1 VQIKKQYS
9 IDYILKRQKM
19 NFILKRRILI
29 SMLFIGLTML
39 GYVSYKKLSVELI
52 PNAQLPFLIVQVMT
66 PIEMDPSYIETQ
78 AIIPIEGAIG
88 TLEGVE
94 KIESNISSSNGN
106 IFIYY
111 NQNANLKY
119 ANLKLQEKIDIVK
132 PSIPV
137 DFFINVIKI
146 DLKELTNQFMVL
158 QVRGEGGADRI
169 RNIAD
174 REIKPHFDNINGIAG
189 VRVFGGKEN
198 SIEIRLNERAC
209 KANGI
214 SIAQVRNLLN
224 NNGANKAFVGK
235 VSDGTNKLFVNV
247 SSEYTDIKD
256 IGNMIVKETGP
267 VLLKDVAE
275 IFFGV
280 KEQSSYSRV
289 NGLDAVTISLANDN
303 QANLINL
310 SHAALSMVKEMNKT
324 LAPEG
329 VEIVV
334 QNNTSEIM
342 EKNINQIINL
352 AITGGL
358 LAVLILWFFL
368 RNIRLVTI
376 IAVSI
381 PVSVFAA
388 YNFFYAYNISINSLT
403 LVGMA
408 LAIGMLV
415 DNSVV
420 VLENIYR
427 LAGEGKDPE
436 TAVKQGTI
444 EVWRSVFASTLTT
457 VIVFMPFI
465 FADNYMV
472 KIIGKNIG
480 VSIISTLLISLSV
493 ALLFIPMATYFLLTR
508 KANSNSEIFKKL
520 SLHNRLIQGYHL
532 LLKASMRKPASTII
546 GTLVVFF
553 AALLISLT
561 LSINTS
567 QDVQTPNFRL
577 SVTMPGGSTL
587 EKTDAVVAEIESR
600 LAKIPEKEDIVSRIE
615 EEQATVTLNLSKE
628 WDKKSKRTLPEIKN
642 DISEKV
648 KNISSAEISMDEL
661 STSGGFSG
669 GGGSEQNDNPGE
681 DFMNLLGIGSK
692 KESIII
698 KGQNF
703 GQMKNLA
710 NDVKS
715 YVDDLSTIYSSNIN
729 VQENKPEVHLYFDM
743 DYLGRNS
750 FTLMN
755 LSSSLSSFSREYS
768 SGAKYKQ
775 GTDTYD
781 IMIKYADEA
790 GDLKQNKDKTID
802 DLKRLEVKS
811 SNGSVMEMGELSRIV
826 FSSGMG
832 NIHREN
838 QEKRITVTYNFRD
851 EIKNSKDLLEGARQK
866 VESIVSGLNIPPG
879 IAVEIVQEEN
889 QWKDLYYI
897 IGVAFLLIYMILA
910 AVFESLATPVVLMFS
925 IPLAALGSLIALILT
940 GNSLINLNTLTGFLI
955 LLGVVVN
962 NGIILIDYTNI
973 LRKRGNRVQRAL
985 MTAGVSRLR
994 PILIT
999 ASTTVIAMVPLAM
1012 GKAEFVSVIGASFAI
1027 TVIGG
1032 LTLSTLL
1039 TLVFIPTFYTGL
1051 ESALNW
1057 FFALGWKN
1065 KLIQLIIFSVSIL
1078 MIYLYIDKF
1087 IWKLIT
1093 TILSI
1098 ILIPASTWFVMNS
1111 LRKARETVI
1120 SPDENINIYVQS
1132 LVKIYERENRWI
1144 REWRAGTRI
1153 RKRLGFEKQ
1162 FHSVKDLS
1170 QVAWQAPLLGYIFY
1184 FTYFYLQ
1191 KGFWVFIFAM
1201 GTWFILSGI
1210 WNNFRELFANLTIDG
1225 RKKWLKKVSGLTDF
1239 LVFWIV
1245 PVLNLIWFQKKWE
1258 NLVVV
1263 FLLGFL
1269 WFTGLFI
1276 YKTGQKLT
1284 RENIDIYRL
1293 EGRFKGLRKNIYKIV
1308 AAVPLIGKKKKP
1320 FKALSCVS
1328 LNIGNGMF
1336 GLLGPNGAGKTTLMR
1351 IICGILEQSYG
1362 KVWINGLDTQKMR
1375 EELQGLIGYLPQEFG
1390 SYENMTAHEYLHY
1403 QAMLKNII
1411 DVKTREERVTYVLN
1425 AVHMEDRRHEKIGSY
1440 SGGMKQRMGIAQI
1453 LLHLPRILVVDEPT
1467 AGLDPRERI
1476 RFRNLLVELS
1486 RERVVI
1492 FSTHIIEDISSSC
1505 NQVAVL
1511 NKGKLRY
1518 FGKPIDMT
1526 KEAEGHVWQFN
1537 IPAKEFGTFVEK
1549 HLVVHHMSEGDSIRV
1564 RVISDTSPW
1573 DRAVNATPNLEDAYL
1588 WLLRRKEYQD
1598 SVNNEAANK

>member
-1 VQIKKQYS
+1 
-9 IDYILKRQKM
+9 
-19 NFILKRRILI
+19 
-29 SMLFIGLTML
+29 MLFIGLTML
-39 GYVSYKKLSVELI
+39 GYVSYKKLSVELL
-52 PNAQLPFLIVQVMT
+52 PNAQLPFLIVQVAT
-66 PIEMDPSYIETQ
+66 PLEMDPSYIETQ
-78 AIIPIEGAIG
+78 AIIPLEGAIG
-88 TLEGVE
+88 TLEGIE
-94 KIESNISSSNGN
+94 KIETNISSNNGN
-106 IFIYY
+106 IWIYY
-111 NQNANLKY
+111 NQNTDLKY
-119 ANLKLQEKIDIVK
+119 ANLKLQEKVDIVK
-132 PSIPV
+132 NSIPNE
-137 DFFINVIKI
+137 FFINVIKI
-146 DLKELTNQFMVL
+146 DVKELTNQFMDL
-158 QVRGEGGADRI
+158 QVRGEGGIDRI

-174 REIKPHFDNINGIAG
+174 REIKPEFENIDGIAG
-189 VRVFGGKEN
+189 VQVFGGKEN
-198 SIEIRLNERAC
+198 SIEVRLNEKAC

-214 SIAQVRNLLN
+214 SIGQIRNLLN
-224 NNGANKAFVGK
+224 NNGYNKTYAGK
-235 VSDGTNKLFVNV
+235 VVDGSNDLFVNV
-247 SSEYTDIKD
+247 TSEYTDVKE
-256 IGNMIVKETGP
+256 IGNLIVKNDGP
-267 VLLKDVAE
+267 VLLRDIAE

-289 NGLDAVTISLANDN
+289 NGLDAVTISLVNDN

-310 SHAALSMVKEMNKT
+310 SHAAIDQVNELNRK
-324 LAPEG
+324 LAPVG

-334 QNNTSEIM
+334 QNNNAEIM

-358 LAVLILWFFL
+358 LAILILWFFL
-368 RNIRLVTI
+368 RNMRLVTI

-381 PVSVFAA
+381 PVSVYSAF
-388 YNFFYAYNISINSLT
+388 NFFYAFNISINSLT

-427 LAGEGKDPE
+427 LAGQGKEPE
-436 TAVKQGTI
+436 ISVKQGTT
-444 EVWRSVFASTLTT
+444 EVWRSIFASTLTT
-457 VIVFMPFI
+457 IIVFMPFI
-465 FADNYMV
+465 FANNYLV

-480 VSIISTLLISLSV
+480 VSIISTLVISLTV

-508 KANSNSEIFKKL
+508 TSNTNSEIFKKL
-520 SLHNRLIQGYHL
+520 SIHNRLIQAYHL
-532 LLKASMRKPASTII
+532 VLKASMRNPASTII

-561 LSINTS
+561 LSINTT
-567 QDVQTPNFRL
+567 QEVQTPTFRL
-577 SVTMPGGSTL
+577 TVTMPGGSTL

-600 LAKIPEKEDIVSRIE
+600 LVSLPEKEDIVCRIE
-615 EEQATVTLNLSKE
+615 EEQATVTIKLLKE
-628 WDKKSKRTLPEIKN
+628 WDKNSKRSLPEIKN
-642 DISEKV
+642 DISEKT
-648 KNISSAEISMDEL
+648 KNISSAEVTMDEL
-661 STSGGFSG
+661 SSGGGFSG
-669 GGGSEQNDNPGE
+669 VGGGGGDTYNPGSE
-681 DFMNLLGIGSK
+681 FMNLLGIGSTR
-692 KESIII
+692 ESVII

-703 GQMKNLA
+703 EQMKNLA
-710 NDVKS
+710 DDIKANI
-715 YVDDLSTIYSSNIN
+715 DDLSTINSSNIN
-729 VQENKPEVHLYFDM
+729 VQDNKPEVHLLFDM
-743 DYLGRNS
+743 DYIGRNNL
-750 FTLMN
+750 TLNN
-755 LSSSLSSFSREYS
+755 LSSALSTFGREYS
-768 SGAKYKQ
+768 SGAKFKQ
-775 GTDTYD
+775 GTESYD
-781 IMIKYADEA
+781 IVIKYADEA
-790 GDLKQNKDKTID
+790 GVIKENKDKTID
-802 DLKRLEVKS
+802 DLKHLEVNN
-811 SNGSVMEMGELSRIV
+811 SNGAMIEMEELSNIV
-826 FSSGMG
+826 FSSGTG

-838 QEKRITVTYNFRD
+838 QEKQVTVTYNFND
-851 EIKNSKDLLEGARQK
+851 EIKNSKDLLEGARQEI
-866 VESIVSGLNIPPG
+866 ESIVAGLNIPAG
-879 IAVEIVQEEN
+879 IAVEVIHEEN
-889 QWKDLYYI
+889 QLKDLYYI
-897 IGVAFLLIYMILA
+897 IGVAFLLIFMILA

-940 GNSLINLNTLTGFLI
+940 GNSLLNLNTLTGFLI

-973 LRKRGNRVQRAL
+973 LRKRGNRVHRAL
-985 MTAGVSRLR
+985 MTAGVARLR

-1012 GKAEFVSVIGASFAI
+1012 GQAEYVSVIGATFAI

-1039 TLVFIPTFYTGL
+1039 TLIFIPTFYTGL
-1051 ESALNW
+1051 ETSLKW
-1057 FFALGWKN
+1057 FHSLGWKN
-1065 KLIQLIIFSVSIL
+1065 KLIQILLFVL
-1078 MIYLYIDKF
+1078 MIFLIYTYVDKF
-1087 IWKLIT
+1087 LWKLIT
-1093 TILSI
+1093 LILAV
-1098 ILIPASTWFVMNS
+1098 ILIPAGTWFVMNS

-1132 LVKIYERENRWI
+1132 LVKIYERENRWA
-1144 REWRAGTRI
+1144 REWKGGARI
-1153 RKRLGFEKQ
+1153 RKRLGLEKH
-1162 FHSVKDLS
+1162 FSSWKDMS
-1170 QVAWQAPLLGYIFY
+1170 QIAWQLPLLGFIIY
-1184 FTYFYLQ
+1184 FTYFFLD
-1191 KGFWVFIFAM
+1191 KGFWIFIFSIV
-1201 GTWFILSGI
+1201 TWFFLSGI
-1210 WNNFRELFANLTIDG
+1210 WTTLSELFSNLSTNRD
-1225 RKKWLKKVSGLTDF
+1225 RRWLKRISGIADYA
-1239 LVFWIV
+1239 VFWII
-1245 PVLNLIWFQKKWE
+1245 PLFNLIFFQLKWE
-1258 NLVVV
+1258 NIVVV
-1263 FLLGFL
+1263 LILGSL

-1293 EGRFKGLRKNIYKIV
+1293 EGRFKGIRKTVYRIV

-1362 KVWINGLDTQKMR
+1362 KVWINGLDTQKKR

-1425 AVHMEDRRHEKIGSY
+1425 AVHMEERRHDKIGSY

-1511 NKGKLRY
+1511 NKGMLRY
-1518 FGKPIDMT
+1518 LGKPIDMT

-1537 IPAKEFGTFVEK
+1537 IPAKDFGTFVENN
-1549 HLVVHHMSEGDSIRV
+1549 LVVHHMSEGNNVRV
-1564 RVISDTSPW
+1564 RVISEFSPW
-1573 DRAVNATPNLEDAYL
+1573 EGAINASPNLEDAYL
-1588 WLLRRKEYQD
+1588 WLLRRRSHSD
-1598 SVNNEAANK
+1598 SANIETVTK

>member
-1 VQIKKQYS
+1 
-9 IDYILKRQKM
+9 
-19 NFILKRRILI
+19 
-29 SMLFIGLTML
+29 ML
-39 GYVSYKKLSVELI
+39 GYVSYKKLSVELF
-52 PNAQLPFLIVQVMT
+52 PNAQLPFLVIQVAT
-66 PIEMDPSYIETQ
+66 PLEMDPSYIETQ

-88 TLEGVE
+88 TLEGIE
-94 KIESNISSSNGN
+94 KIESNISSRSGE
-106 IFIYY
+106 IWIYY
-111 NQNANLKY
+111 NQNTDLKFANLR
-119 ANLKLQEKIDIVK
+119 LQEKIDIVRS
-132 PSIPV
+132 SIPTE
-137 DFFINVIKI
+137 FFINVIKI
-146 DLKELTNQFMVL
+146 DLKQLTNQFIEL
-158 QVRGEGGADRI
+158 QVRGEGGIDRI

-174 REIKPHFDNINGIAG
+174 REIKPHFENIEGIAG
-189 VRVFGGKEN
+189 VQVFGGKEN
-198 SIEIRLNERAC
+198 SIEVRLNEKAC

-214 SIAQVRNLLN
+214 SIGQIRALLN

-235 VSDGTNKLFVNV
+235 VVDGNNKLFVNV
-247 SSEYTDIKD
+247 TSEYTDVKE
-256 IGNMIVKETGP
+256 IGNLIVKNNGP
-267 VLLKDVAE
+267 VLLRDVAE

-289 NGLDAVTISLANDN
+289 NGMDAVTISLVNDN

-310 SHAALSMVKEMNKT
+310 SHEVINQVKELNKT
-324 LAPEG
+324 LTPSG
-329 VEIVV
+329 VEIIV

-358 LAVLILWFFL
+358 LAVMILWFFL

-381 PVSVFAA
+381 PVSVYTA
-388 YNFFYAYNISINSLT
+388 YNFFYAFNISINSLT

-427 LAGEGKDPE
+427 LAGQGKDPE
-436 TAVKQGTI
+436 IAVKQGTT
-444 EVWRSVFASTLTT
+444 EVWRSIFASTLTT
-457 VIVFMPFI
+457 IIVFMPFI
-465 FADNYMV
+465 FANNYMI

-480 VSIISTLLISLSV
+480 VSIISTLLISLLV

-508 KANSNSEIFKKL
+508 SSNTNSEIFKKL
-520 SLHNRLIQGYHL
+520 SIHNRLIQGYHL
-532 LLKASMRKPASTII
+532 VLKASMRNPASTII

-553 AALLISLT
+553 ATLLISLT
-561 LSINTS
+561 LSLSTT
-567 QDVQTPNFRL
+567 QEVKTPNFRL
-577 SVTMPGGSTL
+577 TVAMPGGSTL
-587 EKTDAVVAEIESR
+587 EKTDAVVTEIESR
-600 LAKIPEKEDIVSRIE
+600 LASIPEKEDIVSRIE
-615 EEQATVTLNLSKE
+615 EERATITINLTKD
-628 WDKKSKRTLPEIKN
+628 WDKKSKRSLPEIKN
-642 DISEKV
+642 DISQKT
-648 KNISSAEISMDEL
+648 KNISSAEITMDEL
-661 STSGGFSG
+661 STGGGFSG
-669 GGGSEQNDNPGE
+669 GGGGESTFNPGS
-681 DFMNLLGIGSK
+681 DFLNLLGVGSK
-692 KESIII
+692 RESVII

-710 NDVKS
+710 RDIKT
-715 YVDDLSTIYSSNIN
+715 YVNNLSTINSSNIN
-729 VQENKPEVHLYFDM
+729 IQENKPEVHLLFDM
-743 DYLGRNS
+743 DYIGRNN
-750 FTLMN
+750 FTLVN
-755 LSSSLSSFSREYS
+755 LSSALSTFGREYT
-768 SGAKYKQ
+768 SGATFKQ
-775 GTDTYD
+775 GTENYD
-781 IMIKYADEA
+781 IMIKYADESSA
-790 GDLKQNKDKTID
+790 VKQNKDKTID
-802 DLKRLEVKS
+802 DLKRLEVSS
-811 SNGSVMEMGELSRIV
+811 SNGAVMEMEELSRIV

-838 QEKRITVTYNFRD
+838 QEKRITVTYDFNE
-851 EIKNSKDLLEGARQK
+851 EIRNSKDLLEGARQEI
-866 VESIVSGLNIPPG
+866 ESLVAGLNIPPG
-879 IAVEIVQEEN
+879 IAVEVIHEES
-889 QWKDLYYI
+889 QFKDLYYI

-925 IPLAALGSLIALILT
+925 IPLAALGSLVALILT

-973 LRKRGNRVQRAL
+973 LRKRGNRVHRAL

-1012 GKAEFVSVIGASFAI
+1012 GQAEFVSVIGASFAI

-1039 TLVFIPTFYTGL
+1039 TLVFIPTFYIGL
-1051 ESALNW
+1051 EDALKW
-1057 FFALGWKN
+1057 FYSLNWKN
-1065 KLIQLIIFSVSIL
+1065 KLIQLILFTL
-1078 MIYLYIDKF
+1078 MIFLIYTYIDKF
-1087 IWKLIT
+1087 LWKLIT
-1093 TILSI
+1093 TILTI
-1098 ILIPASTWFVMNS
+1098 IIIPSGTWFVMNS

-1120 SPDENINIYVQS
+1120 STDENINIYIQS
-1132 LVKIYERENRWI
+1132 LVKIYERENRWS
-1144 REWRAGTRI
+1144 REWKAGARI
-1153 RKRLGFEKQ
+1153 RKRLGLERQYNSF
-1162 FHSVKDLS
+1162 KDMG
-1170 QVAWQAPLLGYIFY
+1170 QIAWQVPLLGYIIY
-1184 FTYFYLQ
+1184 FTYFYLD
-1191 KGFWVFIFAM
+1191 KGFWIFLFSM

-1210 WNNFRELFANLTIDG
+1210 WTSFSKLITNLNAKRE
-1225 RKKWLKKVSGLTDF
+1225 RRWLKTMSGILDIV
-1239 LVFWIV
+1239 VFWII
-1245 PVLNLIWFQKKWE
+1245 PLLNLIWFLHKWE

-1263 FLLGFL
+1263 LILGIL
-1269 WFTGLFI
+1269 WFSGLLI

-1293 EGRFKGLRKNIYKIV
+1293 EGRFKGLRKTFYKIV
-1308 AAVPLIGKKKKP
+1308 AVVPLIGKKKKP

-1425 AVHMEDRRHEKIGSY
+1425 AVHMEERRNDKIGSY

-1505 NQVAVL
+1505 NHVAVL

-1537 IPAKEFGTFVEK
+1537 IPSRDFGVFVEK
-1549 HLVVHHMSEGDSIRV
+1549 HLVVHHMSEGDNVRV
-1564 RVISDTSPW
+1564 RVISEFSPW
-1573 DRAVNATPNLEDAYL
+1573 EDAVNATPNLEDAYL
-1588 WLLRRKEYQD
+1588 WLLRRKNFPG
-1598 SVNNEAANK
+1598 SVNNEKSN

>member
-1 VQIKKQYS
+1 
-9 IDYILKRQKM
+9 
-19 NFILKRRILI
+19 
-29 SMLFIGLTML
+29 MLFIGLTML
-39 GYVSYKKLSVELI
+39 GYVSYKKLSVELL
-52 PNAQLPFLIVQVMT
+52 PNAQLPFLIIQVAT
-66 PIEMDPSYIETQ
+66 PLEMDPSYIETQ

-88 TLEGVE
+88 TLEGIE
-94 KIESNISSSNGN
+94 KIESNISSNSGE
-106 IFIYY
+106 IWIYY
-111 NQNANLKY
+111 NQNTDLKFANLR
-119 ANLKLQEKIDIVK
+119 LQEKIDVVRS
-132 PSIPV
+132 SIPTE
-137 DFFINVIKI
+137 FFINVLKI
-146 DLKELTNQFMVL
+146 DLKQLTNQFITL
-158 QVRGEGGADRI
+158 QVRGEGGIDRI

-174 REIKPHFDNINGIAG
+174 REIKPHFENIDGIAG
-189 VRVFGGKEN
+189 VQVFGGKEN
-198 SIEIRLNERAC
+198 SIEVRLNEKAC

-214 SIAQVRNLLN
+214 SIGQIRALLN

-235 VSDGTNKLFVNV
+235 VIDGNNKLFVNV
-247 SSEYTDIKD
+247 TSEYTDVKE
-256 IGNMIVKETGP
+256 IGNLIVKNNGP
-267 VLLKDVAE
+267 VLLRDVAE

-289 NGLDAVTISLANDN
+289 NGMDAVTISLVNDN

-310 SHAALSMVKEMNKT
+310 SHEVINQVKGLNKT
-324 LAPEG
+324 LTPSG
-329 VEIVV
+329 VEIIV

-358 LAVLILWFFL
+358 LAVMILWFFL
-368 RNIRLVTI
+368 RNVRLVTI

-381 PVSVFAA
+381 PVSVYTA
-388 YNFFYAYNISINSLT
+388 YNFFYAFNISINSLT

-427 LAGEGKDPE
+427 LAGQGKDPE
-436 TAVKQGTI
+436 IAVKQGTT
-444 EVWRSVFASTLTT
+444 EVWRSIFASTLTT
-457 VIVFMPFI
+457 IIVFMPFI
-465 FADNYMV
+465 FANNYMI

-480 VSIISTLLISLSV
+480 VSIISTLLISLLV

-508 KANSNSEIFKKL
+508 TSNTNSEIFKKL
-520 SLHNRLIQGYHL
+520 SIHNRLIQGYHL
-532 LLKASMRKPASTII
+532 VLKASMRNPASTII
-546 GTLVVFF
+546 GTLAVFF

-561 LSINTS
+561 LSMSTT
-567 QDVQTPNFRL
+567 QEVKTPNFRL
-577 SVTMPGGSTL
+577 TVVMPGGSTL
-587 EKTDAVVAEIESR
+587 EKTDAVVTEIESR
-600 LAKIPEKEDIVSRIE
+600 VATIPEKEDIISRVE
-615 EEQATVTLNLSKE
+615 EERATITINLSKD
-628 WDKKSKRTLPEIKN
+628 WDKKSKRSLPEIKN
-642 DISEKV
+642 DISQKT
-648 KNISSAEISMDEL
+648 KNISSAEITMDEL
-661 STSGGFSG
+661 SSGGGFSG
-669 GGGSEQNDNPGE
+669 GGGGESTFNPGA
-681 DFMNLLGIGSK
+681 DFMNLLGVGSER
-692 KESIII
+692 ESVII

-710 NDVKS
+710 RDIKT
-715 YVDDLSTIYSSNIN
+715 YVNNLSTINSSNIN
-729 VQENKPEVHLYFDM
+729 VQENKPEVHLLFDM
-743 DYLGRNS
+743 DYIGRNN
-750 FTLMN
+750 FTLVN
-755 LSSSLSSFSREYS
+755 LSSALSTFGREYT
-768 SGAKYKQ
+768 SGATFKQ
-775 GTDTYD
+775 GTESYD
-781 IMIKYADEA
+781 IMIKYADEPTA
-790 GDLKQNKDKTID
+790 VKQTKDKTID
-802 DLKRLEVKS
+802 DLKRLEVSS
-811 SNGSVMEMGELSRIV
+811 SNGATMEMEELSRIV

-838 QEKRITVTYNFRD
+838 QEKRITVTYEFNE
-851 EIKNSKDLLEGARQK
+851 EIRNSKDLLEGARQEI
-866 VESIVSGLNIPPG
+866 ESLVAGLNIPSG
-879 IAVEIVQEEN
+879 IAVEVIHEEKPF
-889 QWKDLYYI
+889 KDLYYI
-897 IGVAFLLIYMILA
+897 IGIAFLLIYMILA
-910 AVFESLATPVVLMFS
+910 AVFESMATPVVLMFS
-925 IPLAALGSLIALILT
+925 IPLAALGSLVALILT
-940 GNSLINLNTLTGFLI
+940 GNSLLNLNTLTGFLI

-973 LRKRGNRVQRAL
+973 LRKRGNRVHRAL

-1012 GKAEFVSVIGASFAI
+1012 GQAEFVSVIGASFAI

-1039 TLVFIPTFYTGL
+1039 TLVFIPTFYIGL
-1051 ESALNW
+1051 EDALKW
-1057 FFALGWKN
+1057 FYSLNWKN
-1065 KLIQLIIFSVSIL
+1065 KLIQLILFTL
-1078 MIYLYIDKF
+1078 MIFLIYTYIDKF
-1087 IWKLIT
+1087 LWKLIT
-1093 TILSI
+1093 TILTI
-1098 ILIPASTWFVMNS
+1098 IIIPAGTWFVMNS

-1120 SPDENINIYVQS
+1120 SPDENINIYIQS
-1132 LVKIYERENRWI
+1132 LVKIYERESRWS
-1144 REWRAGTRI
+1144 REWKAGARI
-1153 RKRLGFEKQ
+1153 RKRLGLENQYNSF
-1162 FHSVKDLS
+1162 KDMG
-1170 QVAWQAPLLGYIFY
+1170 QIAWQIPLLGYIIY
-1184 FTYFYLQ
+1184 FTYFYLD
-1191 KGFWVFIFAM
+1191 KGFWIFIFSM

-1210 WNNFRELFANLTIDG
+1210 WNSFSKLIANLNAK
-1225 RKKWLKKVSGLTDF
+1225 RERRWLKIMSGILDIV
-1239 LVFWIV
+1239 VFWII
-1245 PVLNLIWFQKKWE
+1245 PFLNLIWFQHRWE

-1263 FLLGFL
+1263 LILGIL
-1269 WFTGLFI
+1269 WFSGLLIF
-1276 YKTGQKLT
+1276 KTGQKLT

-1293 EGRFKGLRKNIYKIV
+1293 EGRFKGLRKTFYKIV
-1308 AAVPLIGKKKKP
+1308 AVVPLIGKKKKP

-1328 LNIGNGMF
+1328 LKIGNGMF

-1425 AVHMEDRRHEKIGSY
+1425 AVHMEERRNEKIGSY

-1505 NQVAVL
+1505 NHVAVL

-1537 IPAKEFGTFVEK
+1537 IPARDFGVFVEK
-1549 HLVVHHMSEGDSIRV
+1549 HLVVHHMSEGYNIRV
-1564 RVISDTSPW
+1564 RVISEFSPW
-1573 DRAVNATPNLEDAYL
+1573 EGAVNATPNLEDAYL
-1588 WLLRRKEYQD
+1588 WLLRRKD
-1598 SVNNEAANK
+1598 FPGSVNNENIN

>member
-1 VQIKKQYS
+1 
-9 IDYILKRQKM
+9 
-19 NFILKRRILI
+19 
-29 SMLFIGLTML
+29 MLFIGLTML
-39 GYVSYKKLSVELI
+39 GYVSYKKLSVELF
-52 PNAQLPFLIVQVMT
+52 PNAQLPTLIVQVGT
-66 PIEMDPSYIETQ
+66 PLEMDPAYIEAQ

-88 TLEGVE
+88 TLEGIE
-94 KIESNISSSNGN
+94 KIESNITSRSGT
-106 IFIYY
+106 IMIYY
-111 NQNANLKY
+111 NQNADLKY

-132 PSIPV
+132 NSIPTE
-137 DFFINVIKI
+137 FIINVIKI
-146 DLKELTNQFMVL
+146 DLQQLTNQFMEL
-158 QVRGEGGADRI
+158 QVRGEGGVDRI

-174 REIKPHFDNINGIAG
+174 REIKPKFENIDGIAG
-189 VRVFGGKEN
+189 VQVYGGQEN

-214 SIAQVRNLLN
+214 SMGQIRNLLN
-224 NNGANKAFVGK
+224 NNGANRTFVGK
-235 VSDGTNKLFVNV
+235 VADGSNKLFVNV
-247 SSEYTDIKD
+247 TSEYTDVKE
-256 IGNMIVKETGP
+256 IGNIIVKSAGP
-267 VLLKDVAE
+267 VLLRDVAE

-289 NGLDAVTISLANDN
+289 NGLDAVTVTLVNDN

-310 SHAALSMVKEMNKT
+310 SHVAINQVNELNKT
-324 LAPEG
+324 LLSAG

-334 QNNTSEIM
+334 QNNSAEIM
-342 EKNINQIINL
+342 EKNINEIINL
-352 AITGGL
+352 AVIGGI
-358 LAVLILWFFL
+358 LAIMILWFFL
-368 RNIRLVTI
+368 RNIRLVAI

-381 PVSVFAA
+381 PVSVYAA
-388 YNFFYAYNISINSLT
+388 FNFFYAFDISINSLT

-427 LAGEGKDPE
+427 LAGQGKDHE
-436 TAVKQGTI
+436 TAVKQGTS
-444 EVWRSVFASTLTT
+444 EVWRSIFAGTLTT
-457 VIVFMPFI
+457 IIVFLPFI
-465 FADNYMV
+465 FSDNFLV

-480 VSIISTLLISLSV
+480 VSIISTLVISLSV

-508 KANSNSEIFKKL
+508 TSKSDSEIFKKL
-520 SLHNRLIQGYHL
+520 SIHNRLIQGYHL
-532 LLKASMRKPASTII
+532 VLKASMRKPASTII
-546 GTLVVFF
+546 GTLVIFF

-561 LSINTS
+561 LSITTTQEIN
-567 QDVQTPNFRL
+567 TPNFRL
-577 SVTMPGGSTL
+577 SVTMPGGATL

-600 LAKIPEKEDIVSRIE
+600 LASLPEKEDIVSRIE
-615 EEQATVTLNLSKE
+615 EEKATVTINLSKE
-628 WDKKSKRTLPEIKN
+628 WDKTSKRTLPEIKN
-642 DISEKV
+642 DISEKT
-648 KNISSAEISMDEL
+648 KNISSADINMDEL
-661 STSGGFSG
+661 STGGGFSG
-669 GGGSEQNDNPGE
+669 GGGGSGGDTYNPGS
-681 DFMNLLGIGSK
+681 DFMNLLGIGSTR
-692 KESIII
+692 ESIII

-710 NDVKS
+710 DDIKS
-715 YVDDLSTIYSSNIN
+715 YVDDLSTISSSNVN
-729 VQENKPEVHLYFDM
+729 VQDNKPEVHLNFDM
-743 DYLGRNS
+743 DYMGRNNY
-750 FTLMN
+750 TLGN
-755 LSSSLSSFSREYS
+755 LSSALSTFGREYS
-768 SGAKYKQ
+768 SGATFKQ
-775 GTDTYD
+775 GTESYD
-781 IMIKYADEA
+781 IMIKYAQEDSA
-790 GDLKQNKDKTID
+790 IKVNPDKTID
-802 DLKRLEVKS
+802 DLKHLEVNG
-811 SNGSVMEMGELSRIV
+811 SNGSVMEMEELSGIV

-838 QEKRITVTYNFRD
+838 QEKRVTVTYNFNE
-851 EIKNSKDLLEGARQK
+851 EIKNSKDLLEGARLEI
-866 VESIVSGLNIPPG
+866 ESIVAGLNIPAG
-879 IAVEIVQEEN
+879 IAVEIVHEED
-889 QWKDLYYI
+889 QLKDFYYL
-897 IGVAFLLIYMILA
+897 IGVAFLLIFMILA
-910 AVFESLATPVVLMFS
+910 AVFESLVTPVVLMFS

-940 GNSLINLNTLTGFLI
+940 NNSLLNANTLMGFLI

-985 MTAGVSRLR
+985 MTAGVARLR

-999 ASTTVIAMVPLAM
+999 ASTTVIAMIPLAM
-1012 GKAEFVSVIGASFAI
+1012 GQSEYVSVIGATFAI

-1051 ESALNW
+1051 EIALNW
-1057 FFALGWKN
+1057 FHSLGWKN
-1065 KLIQLIIFSVSIL
+1065 KIIQLVLFVTTIFFIYSYIDNFLWKIITSIL
-1078 MIYLYIDKF
+1078 
-1087 IWKLIT
+1087 T
-1093 TILSI
+1093 VILV
-1098 ILIPASTWFVMNS
+1098 PAGTWFVMNS
-1111 LRKARETVI
+1111 LKKARETVI
-1120 SPDENINIYVQS
+1120 SPDENINIYIQS
-1132 LVKIYERENRWI
+1132 LVKIYERENRWA
-1144 REWRAGTRI
+1144 REWKGGARI

-1162 FHSVKDLS
+1162 YKSWKDMS
-1170 QVAWQAPLLGYIFY
+1170 EIAWQAPLLGYIIY
-1184 FTYFYLQ
+1184 FTYFYLDN
-1191 KGFWVFIFAM
+1191 GFWIFVFSMA
-1201 GTWFILSGI
+1201 TWFFLSGV
-1210 WNNFRELFANLTIDG
+1210 WTTFRKLFSNLTANG
-1225 RKKWLKKVSGLTDF
+1225 EKRWLKKISQIADF
-1239 LVFWIV
+1239 AIFWII
-1245 PVLNLIWFQKKWE
+1245 PLLNLIWFQHKWE
-1258 NLVVV
+1258 NIVVV
-1263 FLLGFL
+1263 LILGFL

-1293 EGRFKGLRKNIYKIV
+1293 EGRFKGLRKTVYKIV
-1308 AAVPLIGKKKKP
+1308 ADVPLIGKKKKS

-1425 AVHMEDRRHEKIGSY
+1425 AVHMEDRRHDKIGSY

-1537 IPAKEFGTFVEK
+1537 IPAKDFGTFVEK
-1549 HLVVHHMSEGDSIRV
+1549 HLVVHHMSEGDNVRV
-1564 RVISDTSPW
+1564 RVISEFSPW
-1573 DRAVNATPNLEDAYL
+1573 EGAANASPNLEDAYL
-1588 WLLRRKEYQD
+1588 WLLRRKDYPGSE
-1598 SVNNEAANK
+1598 NNVTVHK